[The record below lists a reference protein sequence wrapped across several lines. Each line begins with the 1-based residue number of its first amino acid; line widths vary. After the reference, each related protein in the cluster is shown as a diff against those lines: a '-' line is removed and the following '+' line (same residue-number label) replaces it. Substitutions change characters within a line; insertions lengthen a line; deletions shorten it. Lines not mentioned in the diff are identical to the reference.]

1 MKRVLAISG
10 LLLVAAVIAAGAI
23 FVVSR
28 LPTSTATAQEPAAQ
42 ESKPER
48 VMVIAVEEVENGE
61 RFGGEV
67 RITFADP
74 PELPER
80 AEDAAGLFL
89 GRDGDELSL
98 GTGSIEVE
106 LSVKAINDEEPV
118 TTVNASH
125 DGDEVQVAVDENTVY
140 YKDVTERPEITQ
152 EIVEAGQLQLTRT
165 LEPGSL
171 DEIDENMMI
180 RAWGEVEGGRLVADL
195 IVYDPIG

>member
-1 MKRVLAISG
+1 MKRVLALSG
-10 LLLVAAVIAAGAI
+10 LLLVAATIAAGAI
-23 FVVSR
+23 FGVSR
-28 LPTSTATAQEPAAQ
+28 LSTSTAAAQEPAAQ
-42 ESKPER
+42 EPKPER
-48 VMVIAVEEVENGE
+48 VMVIAVEEVKNGE

-89 GRDGDELSL
+89 GQAGDELSL
-98 GTGSIEVE
+98 GTGSIEVDV
-106 LSVKAINDEEPV
+106 SVEAINDQEPV

-152 EIVEAGQLQLTRT
+152 EIVEAGQLRLTRA
-165 LEPGSL
+165 LEPGSP
-171 DEIDENMMI
+171 DEIGQNMMI
-180 RAWGEVEGGRLVADL
+180 RAWGQVEDGRLVADL
-195 IVYDPIG
+195 IVYDPIR